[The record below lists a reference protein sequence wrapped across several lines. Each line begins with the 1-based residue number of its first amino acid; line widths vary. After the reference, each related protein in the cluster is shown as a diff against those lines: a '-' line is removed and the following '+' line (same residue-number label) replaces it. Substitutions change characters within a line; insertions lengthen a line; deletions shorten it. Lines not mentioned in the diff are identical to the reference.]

1 MVESR
6 SWGAQ
11 LGSAAR
17 YLFLVL
23 LSVTVL
29 IPLVNQLAISFSDR
43 AATAAGFVAFW
54 PVGFNLFS
62 YHTVISSN
70 AFWSAAL
77 ISVERTLLGTGL
89 QMALTILTAYPLS
102 RTPQEFKGRTIFIW
116 ILLIALLFNGGLIP
130 LYLVVRSLGL
140 LDTIWAL
147 VLPTALP
154 LFNVILLVNFFR
166 GVPKELEEAAYIDG
180 ASHWRILWHVYL
192 PLSLPALATLTLFSA
207 VGHWNSWFD
216 GMIYM
221 SDPTHYPLQT
231 YLRTVVIGNDL
242 SQFILDPNALA
253 FLSDRSIR
261 AAQIFITIIPI
272 LAVYP
277 FLQRYFIAGI
287 KLGSVKG

>member
-17 YLFLVL
+17 YFFLAL

-29 IPLVNQLAISFSDR
+29 IPIVNQLAISFSDR

-77 ISVERTLLGTGL
+77 ISVERTLMGTGL

-102 RTPQEFKGRTIFIW
+102 RTPREFKGRTIFIW

-130 LYLVVRSLGL
+130 LYLVVRSLDL

-287 KLGSVKG
+287 KLGSLKG